1 MDNLLSLTANLR
13 LASQPDA
20 WPVELYDETRL
31 WAGTAEEIQE
41 IPVALNSRETSG
53 RSP

>member
-1 MDNLLSLTANLR
+1 MSSYAGE
-13 LASQPDA
+13 PDA
-20 WPVELYDETRL
+20 WPVELCDEARL